1 MTLRAL
7 LEKSADVDLLR
18 EMVGF
23 AAQRANALA
32 ELRRDTARLRLVEKQ
47 IAEIEGAGRDGLARA
62 DAGHDPA
69 ADMVRA
75 LSRVVGVGVETAE
88 LLARE
93 ILLRNLRDRRA
104 VARYA
109 GLIGSPDES
118 GPASSP
124 ATHRDEPSARAGN
137 FLNASTIR
145 SSCDG

>member
-1 MTLRAL
+1 MMTLRAL
-7 LEKSADVDLLR
+7 LEKSADVDMLR

-32 ELRRDTARLRLVEKQ
+32 ELHRDTARLRLVEEQ

-62 DAGHDPA
+62 DAGQDPA

-93 ILLRNLRDRRA
+93 ILLRNLRALRANDDETSTRREFSLEGA
-104 VARYA
+104 EESSRGYA
-109 GLIGSPDES
+109 HQGYPV
-118 GPASSP
+118 P
-124 ATHRDEPSARAGN
+124 
-137 FLNASTIR
+137 R
-145 SSCDG
+145 SERPRNGGRP